1 MSSLNT
7 HAAASSTTPCPES
20 FQCII
25 VPFLGHQAAGWKKW
39 GRRETGG
46 PPSMQSR
53 EGRSRKWALQRR
65 RKPLHTNERWEEE
78 RASPPL
84 ASPILV
90 LSAVVQK
97 WEGGTEETVEWRT
110 TTMLRGEKRERKK
123 GATSAASVPRSL
135 KVK

>member
-1 MSSLNT
+1 
-7 HAAASSTTPCPES
+7 
-20 FQCII
+20 
-25 VPFLGHQAAGWKKW
+25 
-39 GRRETGG
+39 
-46 PPSMQSR
+46 MQSR